1 MTIVMMIERK
11 ECFEIDQAQLFQ
23 QLNLQADRDRH
34 DLIFDVVEDIAKILG
49 RAETQ
54 YFKTDYDNLRE
65 SLDSIVTLAQK
76 FGFGHLSRVAK
87 DVKLCVEG
95 NDFVAVSSTFQRLLR
110 VGEQSLFAIWDMP
123 IHS

>member
-1 MTIVMMIERK
+1 M
-11 ECFEIDQAQLFQ
+11 FQLF
-23 QLNLQADRDRH
+23 NLQADRDKH
-34 DLIFDVVEDIAKILG
+34 DLIFDVVEDVARTLG

-54 YFKTDYDNLRE
+54 YLKTDYDNLRE

-76 FGFGHLSRVAK
+76 FGFRHLLRVAK

-123 IHS
+123 IYS

>member
-1 MTIVMMIERK
+1 MAIVTMMERK
-11 ECFEIDQAQLFQ
+11 ECIEIDQAQLFQ
-23 QLNLQADRDRH
+23 QFNLQADRDRH
-34 DLIFDVVEDIAKILG
+34 DLVFDVVEDIAKILG

-54 YFKTDYDNLRE
+54 YLKTDYDNLRE

-95 NDFVAVSSTFQRLLR
+95 NDFVAASSTFQRLLR
-110 VGEQSLFAIWDMP
+110 VGEQSLFAIWDIP
-123 IHS
+123 IYS

>member
-1 MTIVMMIERK
+1 M
-11 ECFEIDQAQLFQ
+11 FQLF
-23 QLNLQADRDRH
+23 NLQADRDKH
-34 DLIFDVVEDIAKILG
+34 DLIFDVVEDVARTLG

-54 YFKTDYDNLRE
+54 YLKTDYDNLRE
-65 SLDSIVTLAQK
+65 SLDSIVSLAQK

-87 DVKLCVEG
+87 DVKLCVDG

-123 IHS
+123 IYS